1 MAEAEGIK
9 PPFSGPKPEVIIVI
23 RRLSYLIFSI
33 SKHPKPA

>member
-23 RRLSYLIFSI
+23 RRLNYLSLST
-33 SKHPKPA
+33 SKQLNPA